1 MIRVVLPLHLRRLA
15 NVDKEVEV
23 AVKGQA
29 TFASVLD
36 ALELAYPML
45 QGTIR
50 DHVSKE
56 RRPYVRYFAC
66 GMDFSHE
73 STDMEIPAL
82 VQDGVE
88 PLRIVGA
95 MSGG

>member
-15 NVDKEVEV
+15 NVDKEVELV
-23 AVKGQA
+23 VNGDV
-29 TFASVLD
+29 TFDSVLD
-36 ALELAYPML
+36 ALENAYPML

-66 GMDFSHE
+66 GMDYSHE
-73 STDMEIPAL
+73 PTNMHIPAA
-82 VQDGVE
+82 VKDGIE

>member
-15 NVDKEVEV
+15 NVDREVQLTV
-23 AVKGQA
+23 NGQA

-66 GMDFSHE
+66 GMDYSHE
-73 STDMEIPAL
+73 STEMEIPAL
-82 VQDGVE
+82 VLDGIE